1 MMNKGFLGITELA
14 DADYTETLR
23 FPVWLGEPKFY
34 DDEHDYVLAEACQ
47 GMEQYLQ
54 ISSIERTEIYR
65 NNRVQQF
72 VLTVRIVIVC
82 NKKITSQKYR
92 SWKYE
97 IFSDTRKM
105 FAQVSSGNG
114 KDVGYIYIPADGDM
128 DGPYMAV
135 RMNRRAGELS
145 WWLCEHT
152 NFYYGFYFRN
162 AQDERHLFQPTNK
175 SKTPVPP
182 VTAQSQ
188 KKTAVSPPAPKP
200 KSYNWQIAALIIVA
214 LLGAIYFSPSQEK
227 SSSSSPKKPAVT
239 QQAKVPS
246 APSSSSSSS
255 TQKSEPAP
263 APAPKPEKKK
273 EVDPVARSG
282 VMTGYNPTEPVLNDS
297 GLCEVTIDNSR
308 NDMPVY
314 VRIWDADAM
323 MPVRSF
329 YIRQGGQFTADNLD
343 PGTYQVRYIN
353 LYEGGTASRG
363 SKSENFELEQI
374 QDAYGV
380 QYSQLTLT
388 LYKVRNGN
396 TTTTSIDADEI

>member
-1 MMNKGFLGITELA
+1 MQWNQFLENGRHMFHDIPTKYDPEYCMA
-14 DADYTETLR
+14 NTR
-23 FPVWLGEPKFY
+23 F
-34 DDEHDYVLAEACQ
+34 H
-47 GMEQYLQ
+47 
-54 ISSIERTEIYR
+54 S
-65 NNRVQQF
+65 RV
-72 VLTVRIVIVC
+72 
-82 NKKITSQKYR
+82 
-92 SWKYE
+92 
-97 IFSDTRKM
+97 
-105 FAQVSSGNG
+105 
-114 KDVGYIYIPADGDM
+114 
-128 DGPYMAV
+128 
-135 RMNRRAGELS
+135 GELV
-145 WWLCEHT
+145 WWTYTKT
-152 NFYYGFYFRN
+152 NFYYG
-162 AQDERHLFQPTNK
+162 ERMRSLKEEYAEIDKRVYPKQNNHTPQQFHQQKQPTQTAETALSNTSPTTQKNK
-175 SKTPVPP
+175 SHK
-182 VTAQSQ
+182 
-188 KKTAVSPPAPKP
+188 
-200 KSYNWQIAALIIVA
+200 WQIAALIVIS
-214 LLGAIYFSPSQEK
+214 LLGVSYFSSSQK
-227 SSSSSPKKPAVT
+227 NPSSSSQKKPAVT
-239 QQAKVPS
+239 QQAKAPS
-246 APSSSSSSS
+246 VASSSSSSS
-255 TQKSEPAP
+255 AQKSEPAP